1 MKHMNEQRPSFSLL
15 MPLMLALALGTGL
28 VIGYLSGGARSLGAT
43 AIFERQVS
51 PSEKIGQVI
60 DLIER
65 DYVDSVEEGR
75 LTDEVIQDL
84 LQRLDPHSYYLSTA
98 DLRAAV
104 EPLEGSFEGIGVEF
118 TIQRDTIVVIA
129 PVEGGPSAA
138 LGVLAGDRIISADG
152 KVLAGVGITNE
163 DVMKHLR
170 GPGGST
176 VTIGLLRNG
185 NRKVFEVEVKRGK
198 VPINSVAVAL
208 MTDKETGYIKVVRF
222 AKTTTDE
229 FAEAAETLLDH
240 GMKRLVLDLRGNGG
254 GYLDAAIAMAD
265 EFLPKGAT
273 IVYTEG
279 RNHPKKTD
287 KATTKGVLEEIP
299 LAVLIDEGSASA
311 SEIVAGA
318 IQDND
323 RGVIIG
329 RRTFGKGL
337 VQEHRDLPDSS
348 AVRLTTARYYTPSG
362 RSIQKPYGEGIDY
375 EEDYSE
381 RTQHGELLSADSI
394 KVDSAQ
400 IFTTKGGRTVFG
412 GGGIVPDLFVSADT
426 AEGSGYLS
434 ELVFTGTLNQ
444 FAFDVADRDRQQLEA
459 VGSPEAFRSGYRVE
473 EDLLSELVKYATKEG
488 IPHRANDYQRSK
500 RIIVQRL
507 KAAISRNIWG
517 SVGYYPIALE
527 SDSIFLKA
535 VERLGR

>member
-1 MKHMNEQRPSFSLL
+1 MEHMNEQRPTFTLL

-28 VIGYLSGGARSLGAT
+28 VIGYLSGGQHSSGAA
-43 AIFERQVS
+43 AIFDRAPS

-84 LQRLDPHSYYLSTA
+84 LQRLDPHSYYLSTE

-118 TIQRDTIVVIA
+118 TIQRDTIIVIA

-138 LGVLAGDRIISADG
+138 LGILAGDRIVSADG
-152 KVLAGVGITNE
+152 KNLAGVGITNE

-176 VTIGLLRNG
+176 VTIGLM
-185 NRKVFEVEVKRGK
+185 RKGKNKPFDVEVERGK

-208 MTDKETGYIKVVRF
+208 MTDQNTGYIKVVRF
-222 AKTTTDE
+222 AKTTTEE
-229 FAEAAETLLDH
+229 FAEAAEKLLGQ

-265 EFLPKGAT
+265 EFLPKGST
-273 IVYTEG
+273 ILYTEG
-279 RNHPKKTD
+279 RNHPRKTD
-287 KATTKGVLEEIP
+287 RATTMGVLEEIP

-323 RGVIIG
+323 RGTIIG

-375 EEDYSE
+375 DEDYSE

-412 GGGIVPDLFVSADT
+412 GGGIVPDVFVPADT
-426 AEGSGYLS
+426 AQGSGYLS

-444 FAFDVADRDRQQLEA
+444 FAFDLADRDRRNFE
-459 VGSPEAFRSGYRVE
+459 VMGSAQAFRTGYQVQE
-473 EDLLSELVKYATKEG
+473 PVLSELVQYASHEG
-488 IPHRANDYQRSK
+488 IPPRAGEYQRSK
-500 RIIVQRL
+500 RIIAQRL

-517 SVGYYPIALE
+517 NEGYYPIALE

>member
-1 MKHMNEQRPSFSLL
+1 MTERRSTFNLL
-15 MPLMLALALGTGL
+15 MPLMLALALCTGL
-28 VIGYLSGGARSLGAT
+28 VIGFLSGGPRSPGT
-43 AIFERQVS
+43 AMIFERKAS

-65 DYVDSVEEGR
+65 DYVDSVQEGK

-84 LQRLDPHSYYLSTA
+84 LQRLDPHSYYLSTE

-118 TIQRDTIVVIA
+118 TLQHDTIVVIA

-138 LGVLAGDRIISADG
+138 LGVLAGDRIISANG
-152 KVLAGVGITNE
+152 ENLAGVGISNE

-176 VTIGLLRNG
+176 VTIGLMRRGKKKPFNIDV
-185 NRKVFEVEVKRGK
+185 RRGK

-222 AKTTTDE
+222 AKTTTNE
-229 FAEAAETLLDH
+229 FAEAAEKLLDQ

-279 RNHPKKTD
+279 RNHPRKTD
-287 KATTKGVLEEIP
+287 KATGMGVLEAIP

-323 RGVIIG
+323 RGTIIG

-375 EEDYSE
+375 DEDFSD
-381 RTQHGELLSADSI
+381 RTEHGELLSADSI
-394 KVDSAQ
+394 KVDSTK

-412 GGGIVPDLFVSADT
+412 GGGIVPDVFVPADT
-426 AEGSGYLS
+426 AQGSGYLS

-444 FAFDVADRDRQQLEA
+444 FAFDLADRDRQLLEKM
-459 VGSPEAFRSGYRVE
+459 GSAQAFRTGYQVNE
-473 EDLLSELVKYATKEG
+473 PLLTELVQYASKEG
-488 IPHRANDYQRSK
+488 IPSRAGDYQRSK
-500 RIIVQRL
+500 RVIAQRL

-517 SVGYYPIALE
+517 NEGYYPIALE
-527 SDSIFLKA
+527 TDSIFLEA
-535 VERLGR
+535 VERLRQ

>member
-1 MKHMNEQRPSFSLL
+1 MQERRSTFSLL

-28 VIGYLSGGARSLGAT
+28 VIGYFSGGQRNFSAVALFDHRAT
-43 AIFERQVS
+43 

-65 DYVDSVEEGR
+65 DYVDSVQKDR

-84 LQRLDPHSYYLSTA
+84 LQRLDPHSYYLSTE

-138 LGVLAGDRIISADG
+138 LGVLAGDRIISANG
-152 KVLAGVGITNE
+152 KNLAGVGVTNE
-163 DVMKHLR
+163 DVMANLR
-170 GPGGST
+170 GESGSS
-176 VTIGLLRNG
+176 VKIGLLRNG
-185 NRKVFEVEVKRGK
+185 KRNPFEVVVKRGK

-222 AKTTTDE
+222 AKTTTEE
-229 FAEAAETLLDH
+229 FAAAAEKLLGQ

-254 GYLDAAIAMAD
+254 GYLDAAIHMAD
-265 EFLPKGAT
+265 EFLPKDAT

-279 RNHPKKTD
+279 RNHPRQTD
-287 KATTKGVLEEIP
+287 RATSMGVLEKIP

-323 RGVIIG
+323 RGTIVG

-362 RSIQKPYGEGIDY
+362 RSIQKPYGEGIAYEDDY
-375 EEDYSE
+375 AGRIE
-381 RTQHGELLSADSI
+381 HGELLSADSI

-400 IFTTKGGRTVFG
+400 TFTTKSGRTVFG
-412 GGGIVPDLFVSADT
+412 GGGIVPDVFVPADT
-426 AEGSGYLS
+426 TEGSGYLS

-444 FAFDVADRDRQQLEA
+444 FAFDYSDRKRQVLEA
-459 VGSPEAFRSGYRVE
+459 MGSPTAFRTAFTINE
-473 EDLLSELVKYATKEG
+473 ALLGELVAYATNQG
-488 IPHRANDYQRSK
+488 IALRPNDYQRSK
-500 RIIVQRL
+500 RVIAQRL
-507 KAAISRNIWG
+507 KSAIARNIWG
-517 SVGYYPIALE
+517 SEGYYPLALE
-527 SDSIFLKA
+527 ADSLFAIA
-535 VERLGR
+535 VERIGQ